1 MKNDTGI
8 FLLNLAVV
16 VFLMFGFGY
25 VPPFPGLND
34 MSMRVIGVFAGVI
47 YGWIMIDIGWPSILG
62 LSPFAL
68 QGICL
73 QAIFLQRPLDP
84 RQSS

>member
-1 MKNDTGI
+1 MNADTRN

-16 VFLMFGFGY
+16 LFLMFGFGY
-25 VPPFPGLND
+25 LPPFPGLNE

-62 LSPFAL
+62 
-68 QGICL
+68 
-73 QAIFLQRPLDP
+73 
-84 RQSS
+84 